1 MGFKTIQPP
10 QVKALTDH
18 YADPIFTVGDTI
30 GSYVPPGI
38 LHGIGAYS
46 SSDAIVRLL
55 VTHEI
60 SATDGYRF
68 ALKNDTRI
76 PGSRISYFDIDKSTY
91 SVAGSGLAFDTIINR
106 NGKVVS
112 AAADLELSGIQRFAS
127 AALIEANQFGS
138 GIGLADRVF
147 FSGENTFGG
156 TQFALDIQNNTL
168 FAAPWLG
175 RSSWSNIAELNTGR
189 DDRVA
194 FLIGDDRGP
203 APLALYIGTKNG
215 NHDNSF
221 LDRNG
226 LALGKRYVWVA
237 DDPNNATD
245 FIEADPRDFSGT
257 NNSTVGRFVEIKYYD
272 PALAGT
278 AVDGPDPD
286 TSIQNELGYDALGFA
301 TQSQQDKL
309 AADVKAFL
317 FSRPQDIATNPGDGT
332 QAVFASKGRSAIF
345 GGKDT
350 YGTTYRFDVD
360 FNNIDTGDISAKV
373 DILFD
378 GNATK
383 DASLRNPEDLDWAED
398 GKIYINE
405 SRGETAA
412 LFAGTSKQEAS
423 VWTIDPSNADPS
435 STLTRFAQ
443 IDRTALPATQTDS
456 SPTDIGNWETSGILD
471 VSSLFGAS
479 PNRWLVLNVQ
489 AHSLRNG
496 TIITATNIDG
506 NGDGS
511 VTRQENLVEG
521 GQLLF
526 LSFPPPPPVASIST
540 TTTSQAEGDIGSTL
554 FPFTI
559 TRTGSLT
566 SESSV
571 SWAVVGSGE
580 SPAAGSDFAGGLYP
594 TGTAVFAPGQASVS
608 LSISVV
614 GDGLLEADE
623 GFRIEISNPVGA
635 QLSATTST
643 DLIQIVNDDSA
654 SKTYTVTASSSI
666 VYEGSS
672 LNIGVATTNVA
683 SGTRLYWQATGTNIT
698 ASDFSSGGLSGE
710 VLIGSDGRASFA
722 QGIAADPLVDP
733 DEVLEFKFYRDA
745 ALSQQVGN
753 AVSITIKEASVGVVT
768 DGNDIITGTAA
779 GEVITGVPVGSSLRG
794 RGSRDE
800 LTGGGGDDIFALG
813 DSTGAYYDDGLSAN
827 RGTADLAVI
836 KDFSVGDR
844 IQLWGD
850 NTKYTLVSALNA
862 GIRGVRIDL
871 NPQTPGGL
879 GEAIGFVQ
887 TATLASLNLT
897 NSSQFLY
904 L

>member
-1 MGFKTIQPP
+1 
-10 QVKALTDH
+10 
-18 YADPIFTVGDTI
+18 
-30 GSYVPPGI
+30 

-60 SATDGYRF
+60 SASDGYRF

-76 PGSRISYFDIDKSTY
+76 TGSRISYFDIDKSTY

-106 NGKVVS
+106 NGNVVS
-112 AAADLELSGIQRFAS
+112 AAADLEYSGIQRFAS
-127 AALIEANQFGS
+127 ATLIEANQFGS
-138 GIGLADRVF
+138 SIGLADLVF
-147 FSGENTFGG
+147 FSGENTYGG

-189 DDRVA
+189 NDRVA

-203 APLALYIGTKNG
+203 APLGLYIGTKNG
-215 NHDNSF
+215 KNDNSF

-226 LALGKRYVWVA
+226 LAQGKRYVWVA
-237 DDPNNATD
+237 DDPNNASD
-245 FIEADPRDFSGT
+245 YIEADPRDFSGT
-257 NNSTVGRFVEIKYYD
+257 NNSTVGRFVEINYYE
-272 PALAGT
+272 PLLAT
-278 AVDGPDPD
+278 SAAV
-286 TSIQNELGYDALGFA
+286 SQNQLGYDALGFA
-301 TQSQQDKL
+301 TQAQQDKL
-309 AADVKAFL
+309 AADRKAFL

-332 QAVFASKGRSAIF
+332 QAVLASKGRSTIF
-345 GGKDT
+345 GGKYN

-378 GNATK
+378 GNATT

-405 SRGETAA
+405 ARGETAA

-423 VWTIDPSNADPS
+423 VWSLDPSNADPS

-496 TIITATNIDG
+496 TIITATNIDS
-506 NGDGS
+506 NGDGTA
-511 VTRQENLVEG
+511 TRQENLVEG

-526 LSFPPPPPVASIST
+526 LSFPPPPPVVSIST
-540 TTTSQAEGDIGSTL
+540 TTTSKAEGNIGSTL

-566 SESSV
+566 TESSV

-580 SPAAGSDFAGGLYP
+580 NPASGSDFAVGQYP

-623 GFRIEISNPVGA
+623 GFRIEISNPIGA

-643 DLIQIVNDDSA
+643 DLIQIINDDQA
-654 SKTYTVTASSSI
+654 SKAYTVTASSSI

-683 SGTRLYWQATGTNIT
+683 SGTRLYWQAAGTNIT
-698 ASDFSSGGLSGE
+698 TSDFSSGGLSGE

-722 QGIAADPLVDP
+722 QGIAADPVVDP
-733 DEVLEFKFYRDA
+733 DEVLEFKFYSDA
-745 ALSQQVGN
+745 ARSQQVGN
-753 AVSITIKEASVGVVT
+753 AVSITIKEASVGVIT

-779 GEVITGVPVGSSLRG
+779 GEVITGIPTGSSLRG

-813 DSTGAYYDDGLSAN
+813 DSNGAYYDDGLSAN